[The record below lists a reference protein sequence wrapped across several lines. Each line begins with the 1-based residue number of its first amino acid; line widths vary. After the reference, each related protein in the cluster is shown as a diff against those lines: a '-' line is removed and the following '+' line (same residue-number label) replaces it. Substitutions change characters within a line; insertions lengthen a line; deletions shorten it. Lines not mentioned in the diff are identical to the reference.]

1 MRKVCVV
8 VSSHT
13 DYVGVKTIMQ
23 AIKEH
28 EDLELQFIVGG
39 SALLERFG
47 ASVNYMIDDGFAP
60 DAQIYMEVEGDN
72 LMTMAKTV
80 GLAIIET
87 AVTLE
92 RLQPDIVL
100 IVGDRYETISAAI
113 AASYMNI
120 PLAQTMCGEISGT
133 IDEHI
138 RHAITKLAHIHFPAT
153 RLSEQRILRMGEDP
167 EHVYMV
173 GCPTVDR
180 IINGAQDDNLDIFD
194 RFKGVG
200 GRLDLSEP
208 FLLAMQHPVTT
219 EYQDARRQ
227 IEETLS
233 ALQTLKMPTIMIWPN
248 IDAGH
253 AAMAK
258 GIRTFREN
266 NEVDNWLH
274 MFKNLPPDVFLNL
287 LDKCACLIGNSN
299 CGIREAPALGTPVV
313 NIGTRQKGRERAS
326 NVIDVD
332 YNRHKIIDAILT
344 QYAHGKYTPNFL
356 YGDGR
361 AGKRIA
367 DILATCELN
376 INKRMTY

>member
-1 MRKVCVV
+1 LRKVCVV